1 MDNQQQNTFEYTYTA
16 PTQQERKQI
25 ENIRKSYLPETESDL
40 ARLQR
45 LDKKVHS
52 IPAAVA
58 LTLGIVG
65 TLIFGTGLAL
75 ILEFGKT
82 LWGIIVGAI
91 GVVPLVLAH
100 FVHSFILKKLKQKY
114 GAEILSL
121 SEKLLHEQEENPHL
135 Q

>member
-16 PTQQERKQI
+16 PTQEERKQI
-25 ENIRKSYLPETESDL
+25 ESIRKSYLPETESDL
-40 ARLQR
+40 FRLQR

-65 TLIFGTGLAL
+65 TLIFGTGLTL
-75 ILEFGKT
+75 ILEFGNT

-91 GVVPLVLAH
+91 GVVPLALAY
-100 FVHSFILKKLKQKY
+100 FAHSFILKKLKQKY

-121 SEKLLHEQEENPHL
+121 SEKLLHEQEENLHL